1 MELLDS
7 YLRAVKRYLPRAQS
21 SDIIKELSDDLRSQ
35 LEDKETAAG
44 RPLTDEEIAA
54 FLKQHGD
61 PMTVARRYRQDSPS
75 LTIGWELIGPEL
87 FPMYLI
93 MLSVN
98 LVITVACV
106 AIVFLIMH
114 APLTLNVFVFPV
126 LIQIVVLT
134 LVFVGLNLVRRK
146 YPQPWYY
153 PPAEISPM
161 IPIPRGYS
169 VAGLILWG
177 PVLLWWLA
185 LPHFPSL
192 ILGSAAAYLK
202 LAPAWHSFYVPL
214 LLVLLASI
222 TQRVISLFRPGWTW
236 LVPFMRL
243 LINAAGALVLYFLV
257 FKSHTLVVVADA
269 FQASG
274 QYDKL
279 AESVNGTL
287 LWGVL
292 GPWLWIW
299 AGISVPIYAWYCLPH
314 VRRLLRG
321 KAAGTSS
328 AVSTETG
335 KRS

>member
-1 MELLDS
+1 MEILDS

-35 LEDKETAAG
+35 LEEKETAAG
-44 RPLTDEEIAA
+44 RPLADEEIAA
-54 FLKQHGD
+54 FLRQHGD

-106 AIVFLIMH
+106 AIFFLIMH

-126 LIQIVVLT
+126 LMQIVVLT

-169 VAGLILWG
+169 IAGLILWG

-185 LPHFPSL
+185 LPHFPRL

-202 LAPAWHSFYVPL
+202 LAPTWHTFYVPL

-236 LVPFMRL
+236 LVPFTRL

-257 FKSHTLVVVADA
+257 FKSHTLVVVADE
-269 FQASG
+269 FQGSG

-279 AESVNGTL
+279 ADSVNGTL

-328 AVSTETG
+328 AVSAETG

>member
-1 MELLDS
+1 MEILDS

-35 LEDKETAAG
+35 LEEKETAAG
-44 RPLTDEEIAA
+44 HPLADEEIAA
-54 FLKQHGD
+54 FLRQHGD
-61 PMTVARRYRQDSPS
+61 PMTVARRYRLDSPS

-185 LPHFPSL
+185 VPFFPSL
-192 ILGSAAAYLK
+192 ILGSAAAHLQ
-202 LAPAWHSFYVPL
+202 LAPTWHRFYVPL
-214 LLVLLASI
+214 LLVLLASVA
-222 TQRVISLFRPGWTW
+222 QRVISLFRPNWTW
-236 LVPFMRL
+236 LVPFTRL
-243 LINAAGALVLYFLV
+243 LINAAGTLVLYFLV

-269 FQASG
+269 FQSAG
-274 QYDKL
+274 QYEKL
-279 AESVNGTL
+279 AEAVNGTL

-299 AGISVPIYAWYCLPH
+299 AGISAPIYAWYCLPH
-314 VRRLLRG
+314 LRRMLRG
-321 KAAGTSS
+321 KTGATS
-328 AVSTETG
+328 ATVS
-335 KRS
+335 RSSEK

>member
-1 MELLDS
+1 MELLES

-21 SDIIKELSDDLRSQ
+21 TDIIRELSDELRSQ
-35 LEDKETAAG
+35 LEEKETDLG
-44 RPLTDEEIAA
+44 RPMTDEEVMA

-98 LVITVACV
+98 LVITVAGV
-106 AIVFLIMH
+106 IIVLLTMH
-114 APLTLNVFVFPV
+114 APITLDVFVFPV
-126 LIQIVVLT
+126 VVQIIVLT
-134 LVFVGLNLVRRK
+134 LVFIGLNLVRRK

-153 PPAEISPM
+153 PPAELTPM

-169 VAGLILWG
+169 IAGLILWG

-192 ILGSAAAYLK
+192 ILGSAAVHLK
-202 LAPAWHSFYVPL
+202 LAPAWHNFYVPIL
-214 LLVLLASI
+214 LILLASI
-222 TQRVISLFRPGWTW
+222 LQRVISLLHPHWTW
-236 LVPFMRL
+236 LVPFMRMS
-243 LINAAGALVLYFLV
+243 INAAGALVLYFLV
-257 FKSHTLVVVADA
+257 FKSRTLVVVADA
-269 FQASG
+269 FQGSA
-274 QYDKL
+274 QYEKL
-279 AESVNGTL
+279 AESLNATL

-299 AGISVPIYAWYCLPH
+299 AGISAPIYAWYCLPH
-314 VRRLLRG
+314 LRRLMRR
-321 KAAGTSS
+321 KRAGASS
-328 AVSTETG
+328 PVS
-335 KRS
+335 